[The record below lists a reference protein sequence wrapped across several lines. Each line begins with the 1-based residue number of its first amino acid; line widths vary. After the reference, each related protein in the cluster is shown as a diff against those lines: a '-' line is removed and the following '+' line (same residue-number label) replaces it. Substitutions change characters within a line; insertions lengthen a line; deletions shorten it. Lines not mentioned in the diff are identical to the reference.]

1 MGQLVQVAATG
12 VTSIGQRAAAQNDRV
27 LLSDFEFERLP
38 AALFPGTL
46 TDLGPG
52 VLASGIITLS
62 SITEAGK
69 EVATFSPLYSGT
81 VRAACA
87 LVTTAASTAAKL
99 ASVGIAIAGPNG
111 VSEVDTLTI
120 TGGPASGNFTVTVGG
135 VTSGN
140 VAFNAT
146 GATLQTAL
154 EAMANIAVGDV
165 TVTGGAGGPYV
176 LTWAKAFAFMP
187 ITLTLANT
195 FNAGTI
201 TAVKTTAGVASSP
214 GANAPVS
221 GGVINLT
228 SANCTPAAAI
238 VGSTNIVPAS
248 FGAPNP
254 NTFVSGSTIYLR
266 TVGTPTAFIEGAVIF
281 LLFLEPVIAK
291 SQPIGSGAKSNW
303 P

>member
-12 VTSIGQRAAAQNDRV
+12 VTSIGQRAAAQNDRL
-27 LLSDFEFERLP
+27 LLSDFEFDRLS
-38 AALFPGTL
+38 ASLFPATL

-52 VLASGIITLS
+52 ILATAPVLLT

-69 EVATFSPLYSGT
+69 EVATFSPLYMG
-81 VRAACA
+81 VVKAVCA
-87 LVTTAASTAAKL
+87 VVTTAASTAAKL
-99 ASVGIAIAGPNG
+99 ASVGVYIAGPNG

-120 TGGPASGNFTVTVGG
+120 TGGPASGNFTVAVGG
-135 VTSGN
+135 VTSGT

-154 EAMANIAVGDV
+154 EAMTNIAVGDV
-165 TVTGGAGGPYV
+165 TVTGGIGGPYV
-176 LTWAKAFAFMP
+176 LTWAKAFAFQP

-195 FNAGTI
+195 FNTGTI

-214 GANAPVS
+214 GVNTAIN
-221 GGVINLT
+221 GGVVNLT
-228 SANCTPAAAI
+228 SANCTPAGAI
-238 VGSTNIVPAS
+238 VPGTNILPSS
-248 FGAPNP
+248 FGSPSP

-266 TVGTPTAFIEGAVIF
+266 TVGTPTAFIEGAVSF
-281 LLFLEPVIAK
+281 LLIVEAMISK
-291 SQPIGSGAKSNW
+291 SQPIGSGAKSNF